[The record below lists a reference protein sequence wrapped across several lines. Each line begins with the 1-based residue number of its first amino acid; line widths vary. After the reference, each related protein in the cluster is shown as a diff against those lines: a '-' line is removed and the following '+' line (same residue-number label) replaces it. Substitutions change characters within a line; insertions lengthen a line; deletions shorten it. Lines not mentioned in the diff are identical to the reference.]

1 MFDCSYCLNKV
12 LDTDLRSANQECH
25 GLQTSLT
32 ALQGTEQKLSDKVSV
47 ATDELSQL
55 KATIM
60 QQNETIK
67 RHERSL
73 SEKDDQ
79 LAKYK

>member
-12 LDTDLRSANQECH
+12 LDADLRSANQERH

-32 ALQGTEQKLSDKVSV
+32 TLQSSQQKLSDKVSV

-55 KATIM
+55 KATNT

-67 RHERSL
+67 RNERSL

>member
-12 LDTDLRSANQECH
+12 LDADLRSANQERH

-60 QQNETIK
+60 QQNETKTMTKI
-67 RHERSL
+67 
-73 SEKDDQ
+73 
-79 LAKYK
+79 LAQ